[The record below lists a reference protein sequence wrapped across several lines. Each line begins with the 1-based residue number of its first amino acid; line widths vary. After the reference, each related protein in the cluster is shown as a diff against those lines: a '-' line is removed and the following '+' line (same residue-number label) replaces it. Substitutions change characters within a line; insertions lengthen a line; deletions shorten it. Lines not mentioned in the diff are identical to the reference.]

1 MKSDRISKLTIAG
14 VLVAIGIV
22 IPIYSP
28 VKILIE
34 PASFTL
40 ASHVVIFL
48 AMFISPLMAIA
59 VACGTAIGFVLSGL
73 FPPVVWFRAFS
84 HLIFAGFGAYY
95 LHHSKTNM
103 TAVKLRIF
111 SVVIALTH
119 GVTEIIVS
127 STFYFAQNLGDL
139 NEYIRLVI
147 LLVGVGT
154 FVHSLIDFEI
164 ALLIKK
170 PLRRQRSLREI
181 IK

>member
-1 MKSDRISKLTIAG
+1 MNNKISKISIAG
-14 VLVAIGIV
+14 VLIAIGIV
-22 IPIYSP
+22 IPMISP
-28 VKILIE
+28 FKIIIE

-48 AMFISPLMAIA
+48 AMFISPVMAIA
-59 VACGTAIGFVLSGL
+59 VSAGTATGFLLGG
-73 FPPVVWFRAFS
+73 FPLVVVFRAFS
-84 HLIFAGFGAYY
+84 HVIFAGFGAYY
-95 LHHSKTNM
+95 FHHSKTNM
-103 TAVKLRIF
+103 TTVKLRIF
-111 SVVIALTH
+111 SVVIALIH

-127 STFYFAQNLGDL
+127 STFYFAQNLGNL
-139 NEYIRLVI
+139 NDYMRLVI

-154 FVHSLIDFEI
+154 FAHSLIDFEI